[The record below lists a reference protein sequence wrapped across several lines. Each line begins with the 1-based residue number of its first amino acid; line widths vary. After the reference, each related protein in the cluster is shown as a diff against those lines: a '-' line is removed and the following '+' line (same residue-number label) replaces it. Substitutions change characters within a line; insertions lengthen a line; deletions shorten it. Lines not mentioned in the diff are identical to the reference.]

1 MKDNIRCLDPVMTE
15 KKTMK
20 ETKAKREQIIEFI
33 KNQIGVNV
41 DDYRTY
47 FTKQFERKDEIII
60 EWREMPRKDFR
71 NLELLE
77 CCKYSKIRMEKIGV
91 WGIMISLK

>member
-1 MKDNIRCLDPVMTE
+1 MLLPGCLYQSHLKENINDR

-20 ETKAKREQIIEFI
+20 ATKSKREQIIEFI

-41 DDYRTY
+41 DDYRTD

-77 CCKYSKIRMEKIGV
+77 C
-91 WGIMISLK
+91 

>member
-41 DDYRTY
+41 DDYRTD
-47 FTKQFERKDEIII
+47 FTKQQDGKNRCMGNYYFIKMRLI
-60 EWREMPRKDFR
+60 
-71 NLELLE
+71 
-77 CCKYSKIRMEKIGV
+77 YEKH
-91 WGIMISLK
+91 